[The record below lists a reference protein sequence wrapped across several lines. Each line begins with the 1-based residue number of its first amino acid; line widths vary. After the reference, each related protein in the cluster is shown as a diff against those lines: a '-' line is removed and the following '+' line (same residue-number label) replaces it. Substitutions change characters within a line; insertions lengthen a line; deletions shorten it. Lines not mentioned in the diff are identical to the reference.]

1 VADLPSVVTAAP
13 IDSRIVRLGVA
24 VGLGLFLGLE
34 REWSQKAAGIRTF
47 ALISV
52 LGTVFTTYD
61 RAMCG
66 ESTCVPF
73 LSVAGAGF
81 VVVLAAVLMIDGFR
95 EKRRD
100 HRRAVDGAVGGA
112 DTDVDVDRGSHH
124 ADDTGLHLTTAVSL
138 LVAYGVGLLAGLGQ
152 LLPATVVAVTSS
164 LLLVFKREL
173 HELAW
178 GLSAIELRSTAEF
191 AILAFVVYPLLPA
204 GTYALGGG
212 EYGVVIEP
220 RVVWSMVVF
229 VAGIGIA
236 NYALVRTYGG
246 RGIAVTGFFGGL
258 ASSTAVIGSMLDHVA
273 ERREAVDY
281 AVAGVLLANAA
292 MALRNLVIVAAFT
305 VSYALDPLFTVGV
318 PLGVVV
324 LGSVALAWRAADWR
338 TSVDV
343 DLSTPFSM
351 RNALAFGAIFLLIV
365 VGSGLTRATLGTLGF
380 YATAVV
386 SGLVSSAGATTSAV
400 VLYRTGE
407 LTAHETGVAVTLAT
421 ASSVLVK
428 VGLAA
433 TSAERAFGRRVAV
446 VSLGVLG
453 TAGLAAVVVALV

>member
-1 VADLPSVVTAAP
+1 MVDIASVVAGAP
-13 IDSRIVRLGVA
+13 IDSRIVRLAVA

-66 ESTCVPF
+66 ADGACLPL
-73 LSVAGAGF
+73 LSLAGAGF
-81 VVVLAAVLMIDGFR
+81 VAVLATVLMLNGL
-95 EKRRD
+95 
-100 HRRAVDGAVGGA
+100 
-112 DTDVDVDRGSHH
+112 RGRS
-124 ADDTGLHLTTAVSL
+124 AGEDASLHLTTAVSL
-138 LVAYGVGLLAGLGQ
+138 LVAYGVGLLVGLGD

-178 GLSAIELRSTAEF
+178 GLSAAELRSTAEF
-191 AILAFVVYPLLPA
+191 AILAFVVYPLLPP
-204 GTYALGGG
+204 GTYTLGSGT
-212 EYGVVIEP
+212 YSVAIEP
-220 RVVWSMVVF
+220 RVVWLMVVF

-236 NYALVRTYGG
+236 NYAVVKTYGG

-258 ASSTAVIGSMLDHVA
+258 ASSTAVVGTMLDHVA

-281 AVAGVLLANAA
+281 AVAGILLANAA

-305 VSYALDPLFTVGV
+305 LGYPRGAPLAVGV
-318 PLGVVV
+318 PLGVVA
-324 LGSVALAWRAADWR
+324 LGSIALAWRVADWR
-338 TSVDV
+338 TSVDI
-343 DLSTPFSM
+343 DLSSPFSM
-351 RNALAFGAIFLLIV
+351 RNALGFGLIFLLIV
-365 VGSGLTRATLGTLGF
+365 AGSALTRASLGTLGF
-380 YATAVV
+380 YATAAV

-407 LTAHETGVAVTLAT
+407 LSAHETSVAVTLAT
-421 ASSVLVK
+421 AASIVVK

-433 TSAERAFGRRVAV
+433 TSTDRAFGRRVALA
-446 VSLGVLG
+446 SLGLLVV
-453 TAGLAAVVVALV
+453 AGLADATVALL